1 MVESGNHSCSPGTGI
16 LVDLVTKGM
25 GVALLMKQLALYAA
39 APDTKIVDLSPCIAT
54 QIYLCYL
61 KGIE

>member
-1 MVESGNHSCSPGTGI
+1 
-16 LVDLVTKGM
+16 M

-39 APDTKIVDLSPCIAT
+39 APNTAIVDISPCIAT

-61 KGIE
+61 KGVELSPAAKHFVQCTAQVQRT